1 MSVEPKD
8 GRLSVVTRE
17 RLAVTLAA
25 PFLLLLASSLASWP
39 WRSLGL
45 PGVVGTMTPPGILL
59 LALAVAAAMLAL
71 RRGLPLGMIT
81 WLPAGQGAIVLL
93 TTGFVAETP
102 TAAAGAAVI
111 VAYVLIYLI
120 ALGVA
125 LAVAGH
131 GAALGAAYISLFL
144 LTQTVRF
151 PVFGLDSSVDVTAAG
166 LLTFTAAVRATVETG
181 LVIVL
186 TRRLVEAPE
195 GQAGGS
201 AALLVALAVLHG
213 VFASWE
219 DPVLRGEFSLL
230 EVTEQAAR
238 WFVFVGIQLGMALAL
253 IRLRRSWGREPRW
266 AEPLAEAAAAEPT
279 AAGLP
284 PRSETPLRRGRRPTP
299 RRRRRR

>member
-25 PFLLLLASSLASWP
+25 PFLLLLASSLAAWP

-45 PGVVGTMTPPGILL
+45 PGAVGTMTPPGILL

-102 TAAAGAAVI
+102 TASAGAAVI
-111 VAYVLIYLI
+111 VGYVLIYLI

-151 PVFGLDSSVDVTAAG
+151 PVFGVDSSVDVTAAG

-219 DPVLRGEFSLL
+219 DPVLRGEFNLL

-266 AEPLAEAAAAEPT
+266 AEPLAEAATAEPT
-279 AAGLP
+279 AAGFP
-284 PRSETPLRRGRRPTP
+284 PPSETPTRRSRRPTP

>member
-17 RLAVTLAA
+17 RLAITLAA

-45 PGVVGTMTPPGILL
+45 PGAVGTMTPPGILL

-102 TAAAGAAVI
+102 TALAGAAVI

-151 PVFGLDSSVDVTAAG
+151 PVFGVDSSVDVTAAG

-181 LVIVL
+181 LVITL

-253 IRLRRSWGREPRW
+253 IRLRCSWGREPRW
-266 AEPLAEAAAAEPT
+266 AEPLAEAAPAEPT

-284 PRSETPLRRGRRPTP
+284 PRPETPTRRGGRPTL

>member
-151 PVFGLDSSVDVTAAG
+151 PVFGVDSSVDVTAAG

-266 AEPLAEAAAAEPT
+266 AEPLSEAAAAEPT
-279 AAGLP
+279 AAGFP
-284 PRSETPLRRGRRPTP
+284 PRPETPMRRGGRPTP

>member
-45 PGVVGTMTPPGILL
+45 PGAVGTMTPPGILL

-111 VAYVLIYLI
+111 VGYVLIYLI

-131 GAALGAAYISLFL
+131 GGCAW
-144 LTQTVRF
+144 
-151 PVFGLDSSVDVTAAG
+151 
-166 LLTFTAAVRATVETG
+166 
-181 LVIVL
+181 
-186 TRRLVEAPE
+186 RRLHLSLPPHADRQISHLWGRLERRRDRGRPPDIHGGGPGDGRDGVRDCADAPPRRS
-195 GQAGGS
+195 AGGPS
-201 AALLVALAVLHG
+201 RRQRRAPRGARGPTRSLRLPG
-213 VFASWE
+213 RTRCCEASSTCS
-219 DPVLRGEFSLL
+219 R
-230 EVTEQAAR
+230 
-238 WFVFVGIQLGMALAL
+238 
-253 IRLRRSWGREPRW
+253 
-266 AEPLAEAAAAEPT
+266 
-279 AAGLP
+279 
-284 PRSETPLRRGRRPTP
+284 
-299 RRRRRR
+299 